1 MYLDNGGNLMLQL
14 ELTDE
19 EQHILK
25 EILESDRSD
34 LRMEIRETDNRTFKE
49 MLKNKER
56 VMEKILETLR
66 QTD

>member
-1 MYLDNGGNLMLQL
+1 MLQI

-25 EILESDRSD
+25 ETLESDLSD
-34 LRMEIRETDNRTFKE
+34 LRMEICETDDRTFKE

-56 VMEKILETLR
+56 IMEKILEMLQ

>member
-1 MYLDNGGNLMLQL
+1 MLQI

-25 EILESDRSD
+25 EILESDLSD
-34 LRMEIRETDNRTFKE
+34 LRMEIRETDDRTFKE
-49 MLKNKER
+49 MLKNKEQ
-56 VMEKILETLR
+56 VMEKILEMLR

>member
-1 MYLDNGGNLMLQL
+1 MLQI

-25 EILESDRSD
+25 EILESDLSD
-34 LRMEIRETDNRTFKE
+34 LRMEICETDDRTFKD

-56 VMEKILETLR
+56 VMEKILEMLQ

>member
-1 MYLDNGGNLMLQL
+1 MLQI

-25 EILESDRSD
+25 EILKSDLSD
-34 LRMEIRETDNRTFKE
+34 LRMEICETDDRTFKH
-49 MLKNKER
+49 MLKNKEQ
-56 VMEKILETLR
+56 VIEKILEMLR

>member
-1 MYLDNGGNLMLQL
+1 MLQI

-25 EILESDRSD
+25 ESLESDLSD
-34 LRMEIRETDNRTFKE
+34 LRMEICETDDRTFKD

-56 VMEKILETLR
+56 VIEKILEMLR

>member
-1 MYLDNGGNLMLQL
+1 MLQI

-25 EILESDRSD
+25 EILKSDLSD
-34 LRMEIRETDNRTFKE
+34 LRMEICETDDRTFKD
-49 MLKNKER
+49 MLKNKEQ
-56 VMEKILETLR
+56 VIEKILEMLR

>member
-1 MYLDNGGNLMLQL
+1 MLQI

-25 EILESDRSD
+25 EILKSDLSD
-34 LRMEIRETDNRTFKE
+34 LRMEIRETDDRTFKA
-49 MLKNKER
+49 MLKNKEQ
-56 VMEKILETLR
+56 VLQNILEMLR

>member
-1 MYLDNGGNLMLQL
+1 MLQI

-25 EILESDRSD
+25 ETLRSDLSD
-34 LRMEIRETDNRTFKE
+34 LRMEIRETDDRTFKK
-49 MLKNKER
+49 MLKNKEQ
-56 VMEKILETLR
+56 VMERILEMLR

>member
-1 MYLDNGGNLMLQL
+1 MLQI

-25 EILESDRSD
+25 GILESDLSD
-34 LRMEIRETDNRTFKE
+34 LRMEIRETDDRTFRE

>member
-1 MYLDNGGNLMLQL
+1 MLQI

-25 EILESDRSD
+25 EILKSDLSD
-34 LRMEIRETDNRTFKE
+34 LRMEIRETDDRTFKE
-49 MLKNKER
+49 MLKHKEQ
-56 VMEKILETLR
+56 VMERILEMLR

>member
-1 MYLDNGGNLMLQL
+1 MLQI

-25 EILESDRSD
+25 EILESDLSD
-34 LRMEIRETDNRTFKE
+34 LRMEICETDDRTFKD
-49 MLKNKER
+49 MLKNKEQM
-56 VMEKILETLR
+56 MEKILEMLR